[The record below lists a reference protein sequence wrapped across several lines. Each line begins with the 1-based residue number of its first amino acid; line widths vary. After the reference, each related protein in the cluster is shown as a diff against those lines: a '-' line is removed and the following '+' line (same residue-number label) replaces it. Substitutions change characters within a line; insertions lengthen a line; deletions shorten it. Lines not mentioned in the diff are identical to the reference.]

1 MTSIPIPKKLH
12 LHKKSK
18 LLEEVCYADQIFSLT
33 GEYLRVHSPSAEVRG
48 HGKPVLQTGK
58 SQVGIKQIEWV
69 GTYAIRI
76 HFDDEHN
83 TGLYTWEYLYHLG
96 KNHTLLWQ
104 TYLDELT
111 AANAFRDA
119 HTQSVKLKNS

>member
-12 LHKKSK
+12 LHKQSK
-18 LLEEVCYADQIFSLT
+18 ILDVCYADKIFSLT
-33 GEYLRVHSPSAEVRG
+33 GEYLRIHSPSAEVRG

-58 SQVGIKQIEWV
+58 QNVGIRQIECV

-83 TGLYTWEYLYHLG
+83 TGLYTWEYLFHLG
-96 KNHTLLWQ
+96 ENHALLWQ

-111 AANAFRDA
+111 AAHAFRDP
-119 HTQSVKLKNS
+119 HTQPVKLK